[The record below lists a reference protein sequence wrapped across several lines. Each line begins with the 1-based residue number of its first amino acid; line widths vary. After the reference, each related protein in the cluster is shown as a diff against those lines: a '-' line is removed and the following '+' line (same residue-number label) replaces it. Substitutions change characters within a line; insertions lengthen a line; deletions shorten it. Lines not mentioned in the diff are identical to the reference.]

1 MTDRTLPARFPRI
14 ADADVERALDS
25 VCDAMTRAELAALLH
40 HDRGRNRLL
49 TVDGLLAGMQLC
61 AERHQGQVL
70 LDRTTAILQWA
81 ISPGMRQRFAIP
93 ERPDDSR
100 GFEASY
106 AVVRRLFHQ
115 LLATMDPS
123 ALPKNRRLDKTEA
136 ARIAAAAD
144 PAQLQKGAQFLLRMT
159 NAVVEASLADLRPH
173 LNRHWNGSTAVD
185 ATPVRTYAKGVRT
198 SGPELAADPDAGW
211 YVREGDHRDPDAE
224 PAPPAPHHRKTAK
237 SRTRPD
243 RRKTGSAK
251 ALFGFDATLAIARNP
266 DYDGTPL
273 PDGTPDPRSV
283 PAVVTGFT
291 LDKPGHAPGPNATR
305 VLADVRRRGHPAGY
319 LAGDRAYNNS
329 SPDTFQ
335 LPARALGYHLVFDY
349 RNDQLGIQAGTAGA
363 LQIEGHWYCPAIP
376 QPLITATADLHNSQI
391 DPATWTARIASRA
404 AFELV
409 PKQHPDAEGHQR
421 MSCPASAGRV
431 QCPLKKI
438 SMGRDPRLPLA
449 DPAPHPTGPAK
460 ICAQHTITI
469 TPQAGA
475 QHHQALPYG
484 SPDWQRV
491 YFRLRNSVE
500 HFNGYAKD
508 VSNEAIEL
516 PGRRRI
522 RGLAAQ
528 TFLLGFQLAHANRRK
543 IDRWLDTLPGDDH
556 PPRRRPTRRRKT
568 KPLGTWTP
576 TGHLEPAS

>member
-1 MTDRTLPARFPRI
+1 MTSRILPPRFPRI

-25 VCDAMTRAELAALLH
+25 VCDATTRAELAHLVH
-40 HDRGRNRLL
+40 HDRGRSRLL
-49 TVDGLLAGMQLC
+49 TVDGLVAGMQLC
-61 AERHQGQVL
+61 AERNQGQIL

-81 ISPGMRQRFAIP
+81 ISPGMRQRFDIP
-93 ERPDDSR
+93 ERSDDSR

-115 LLATMDPS
+115 LLDTMDPS
-123 ALPKNRRLDKTEA
+123 ALPKNRRLDKNEA

-144 PAQLQKGAQFLLRMT
+144 PAQLQKQAQCLLRVT
-159 NAVVEASLADLRPH
+159 NAVVDASLADLRPH
-173 LNRHWNGSTAVD
+173 MDRYWNGSTAVD
-185 ATPVRTYAKGVRT
+185 ATPIRTYAKGLRT
-198 SGPELAADPDAGW
+198 TGPELATDPDAGW
-211 YVREGDHRDPDAE
+211 YVRDGDHRDPDTE
-224 PAPPAPHHRKTAK
+224 PTPAALHPKAAK
-237 SRTRPD
+237 NRTKPD
-243 RRKTGSAK
+243 RRKGSTK
-251 ALFGFDATLAIARNP
+251 ALFGFDATLVIARNP
-266 DYDGTPL
+266 DYDGAPL
-273 PDGTPDPRSV
+273 TNGTPNPRSV
-283 PAVVTGFT
+283 PSVVTGFT
-291 LDKPGHAPGPNATR
+291 LDKPGHAPGPNAIQ

-335 LPARALGYHLVFDY
+335 LPARALGYQLVFDY
-349 RNDQLGIQAGTAGA
+349 RLDQLGIQGGTSGA

-376 QPLITATADLHNSQI
+376 QPLATATADLHRAQI
-391 DPATWTARIASRA
+391 DQATWASRIASRQ

-409 PKQHPDAEGHQR
+409 PKQHADAEGHQR

-431 QCPLKKI
+431 QCPLKKS

-449 DPAPHPTGPAK
+449 DPAPSPTGPAK
-460 ICAQHTITI
+460 ICTQHTITI

-484 SPDWQRV
+484 SPGWQRV

-500 HFNGYAKD
+500 HFNGYTKD
-508 VSNEAIEL
+508 ASNEAIEL

-522 RGLAAQ
+522 RGIAAQ
-528 TFLLGFQLAHANRRK
+528 TFLLAFQLAHANRRK
-543 IDRWLDTLPGDDH
+543 INRWFDTLPNGSQ

-568 KPLGTWTP
+568 KPLGSWTP